1 MYFMLHSEK
10 RMETDRKNKHVKA
23 DCNTFLVIGACE
35 FITFASLIEKYVT
48 LCTIIIDLVYNTLTS
63 TRLNR

>member
-1 MYFMLHSEK
+1 MLHSEK
-10 RMETDRKNKHVKA
+10 RMEIDRKNKHVKA

-48 LCTIIIDLVYNTLTS
+48 VTFCTIIIDLVYNTLTS